1 MRRFVHGK
9 GWTEVGR
16 LCVMNDDLT
25 RTDLEAALEVRREL
39 GESIEPG
46 LVDSLASKVE
56 ATVRRRYEAEV
67 ASRANERTMQGI
79 SNGQRVTVAIISL
92 VMAIPLTAIAGSFSG
107 FGGMLMIWA
116 GIVAINVALAM
127 RPPKK

>member
-92 VMAIPLTAIAGSFSG
+92 VMAIPLTAIAASMAGI
-107 FGGMLMIWA
+107 GGMLLVWV
-116 GIVAINVALAM
+116 GIVLVNFALAFR
-127 RPPKK
+127 RPGS